1 MNLVIHDHDFSDKSN
16 RKLSDICLI
25 KGYLANLLKLMGD
38 LTIIILVDLFFGF
51 ITWCQI
57 FSWDFAIFNRFGS
70 NFSGSLL
77 LMLWSEMDQQNVFG
91 GYHLVMTN
99 IAMENPLNGCL

>member
-51 ITWCQI
+51 ITWC
-57 FSWDFAIFNRFGS
+57 RFFRGILRIS
-70 NFSGSLL
+70 IVLGVILL
-77 LMLWSEMDQQNVFG
+77 GVCCWLWSEMDQQNVFG

>member
-1 MNLVIHDHDFSDKSN
+1 MIMNLVIHDHDFSDKSN

-51 ITWCQI
+51 IT
-57 FSWDFAIFNRFGS
+57 
-70 NFSGSLL
+70 
-77 LMLWSEMDQQNVFG
+77 
-91 GYHLVMTN
+91 
-99 IAMENPLNGCL
+99 